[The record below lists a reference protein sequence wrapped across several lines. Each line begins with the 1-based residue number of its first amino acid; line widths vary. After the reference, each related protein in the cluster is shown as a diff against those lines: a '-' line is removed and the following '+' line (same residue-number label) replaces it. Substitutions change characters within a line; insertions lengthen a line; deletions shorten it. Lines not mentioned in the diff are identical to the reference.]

1 MSRHVAPHLWA
12 DAFAGRLD
20 SDTRAELDR
29 HADECPRCAKARA
42 TVRRASDTFP
52 SIRTQAAP
60 ELGWD
65 SVRAR
70 VHWSVSTAK
79 HSRVSMRRFPR
90 LPKLGLAVG
99 AAALVAGGVTVYI
112 ATASRSAHDAR
123 VGAPV
128 AHATTPLVKHPAA
141 LTALV
146 SRLAGDVMIDGIR
159 PSSATA
165 AFEHPLAAGTVLA
178 TGNGRIDV
186 QFGEASAFALGPRS
200 TLEVKKLDAE
210 TIELAVEGV
219 VDVDV
224 APRAKG
230 QRFFIVAGDQ
240 TVEVRGTRF
249 SVTHDPHGTR
259 VACQH
264 GLVAISDAHHPGA
277 VEVGAARKA
286 FVAVDQPLSD
296 VHAAPL
302 TVDELGQLAKATPWT
317 TPGWNPDLA
326 SHSAPL
332 EITTP
337 GKRDVRVDGIELG
350 EAPLQMRVM
359 PGRHTIETADAAGR
373 FRRAGWVDV
382 NAAHAAK
389 FEALPVVDEPVAT
402 PSSSILRRMKQFSA
416 GIDHERLRACTR
428 RLAKSGL
435 TDTIQIEI
443 SVDAFGAVN
452 VLNVIDTDLPAD
464 TASCVHD
471 VLSDVRFSAGP
482 AATWRDKISL

>member
-1 MSRHVAPHLWA
+1 MSRHVAPHIWA

-20 SDTRAELDR
+20 AAARAELER

-42 TVRRASDTFP
+42 AVRRTSDTFP
-52 SIRTQAAP
+52 TIRTQQPP

-65 SVRAR
+65 TVRAR

-79 HSRVSMRRFPR
+79 HSKVTMRRFPR
-90 LPKLGLAVG
+90 VPKLGIALGACALAAG
-99 AAALVAGGVTVYI
+99 AVSVYVVSSRTAHHAPTVSHTPI
-112 ATASRSAHDAR
+112 APS
-123 VGAPV
+123 P
-128 AHATTPLVKHPAA
+128 HPAA

-159 PSSATA
+159 PASASA
-165 AFEHPLAAGTVLA
+165 AFEHPLLAGTVLA

-200 TLEVKKLDAE
+200 TLEVRKLDAE

-230 QRFFIVAGDQ
+230 QRFFIIAGDQ

-264 GLVAISDAHHPGA
+264 GLVAVSDAHNPGSL
-277 VEVGAARKA
+277 EVGAARTA
-286 FVAVDQPLSD
+286 FVAAD
-296 VHAAPL
+296 HALTDAHAVPL
-302 TVDELGQLAKATPWT
+302 TADELGQLAKATPWT

-326 SHSAPL
+326 IHSAPL
-332 EITTP
+332 EITTV

-389 FEALPVVDEPVAT
+389 FEALPAIYEPVA
-402 PSSSILRRMKQFSA
+402 PSASIVQRRHQFSA

-435 TDTIQIEI
+435 TDTVQIEI
-443 SVDAFGAVN
+443 SVDQFGAVN

-464 TASCVHD
+464 TATCVHD

-482 AATWRDKISL
+482 AATWRDKIAL

>member
-1 MSRHVAPHLWA
+1 VSRHVAPHLWA

-29 HADECPRCAKARA
+29 HADECPRCARARA

-52 SIRTQAAP
+52 SIRTQPAP

-90 LPKLGLAVG
+90 IPKLGIALG
-99 AAALVAGGVTVYI
+99 AAALVAGGVTVYL
-112 ATASRSAHDAR
+112 AASHHGASA
-123 VGAPV
+123 PTL
-128 AHATTPLVKHPAA
+128 AHATPPPVVKHPAA

-159 PSSATA
+159 PTSATT
-165 AFEHPLAAGTVLA
+165 AFEHPLVAGTVLA

-186 QFGEASAFALGPRS
+186 QFGEASGFALGPRS

-219 VDVDV
+219 VDVEV

-264 GLVAISDAHHPGA
+264 GLVAVTDAHHPGT
-277 VEVGAARKA
+277 VEVGAARRA
-286 FVAVDQPLSD
+286 FVAVDQTLAD

-326 SHSAPL
+326 IHSAPL

-382 NAAHAAK
+382 NAARAAR
-389 FEALPVVDEPVAT
+389 FEALPVVDEPVVT

-435 TDTIQIEI
+435 TDTVQIEI

-464 TASCVHD
+464 TATCVHD

-482 AATWRDKISL
+482 AATWRDKIAL